1 MELYKKIKEF
11 TEICPIPINIG
22 TYLKDAS
29 KVCNIYHEML
39 GLEGTDNLE
48 KARRSIRIKIITI
61 FKSLICNCRQITD

>member
-29 KVCNIYHEML
+29 KVCNIYNEML
-39 GLEGTDNLE
+39 GLDGIDNLE
-48 KARRSIRIKIITI
+48 KARSIEEELDKKMNEILK
-61 FKSLICNCRQITD
+61 KWVKE

>member
-39 GLEGTDNLE
+39 GLEGFDNLE
-48 KARRSIRIKIITI
+48 KARSKEEELDKKMNEILK
-61 FKSLICNCRQITD
+61 KWVKK